1 MMFGR
6 SVSSTK
12 FSGDD
17 LKDSQTEAGS
27 RGVAANI
34 LPPTLNSRS
43 LPHWICS
50 VAPGKDRQSSRSQS
64 TFTG

>member
-1 MMFGR
+1 
-6 SVSSTK
+6 
-12 FSGDD
+12 
-17 LKDSQTEAGS
+17 
-27 RGVAANI
+27 
-34 LPPTLNSRS
+34 LNSRS